1 MRRFLS
7 RLGNWIGLGLVSR
20 GLGGPASGVAPL
32 PPVPGC
38 VSVEMGYATTV
49 DIGDDYATYVDIEMG
64 HATTVTMTPG
74 CIC

>member
-38 VSVEMGYATTV
+38 INVVADYATTIV
-49 DIGDDYATYVDIEMG
+49 CEDDYATSINAEFGYASTI
-64 HATTVTMTPG
+64 TIQPG